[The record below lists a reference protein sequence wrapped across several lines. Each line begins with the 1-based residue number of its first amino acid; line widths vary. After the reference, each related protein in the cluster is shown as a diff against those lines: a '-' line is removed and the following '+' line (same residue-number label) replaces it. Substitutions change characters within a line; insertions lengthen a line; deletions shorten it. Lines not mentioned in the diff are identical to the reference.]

1 MPQIRKDPVVDRWV
15 IISTERAKRP
25 GDFSLPP
32 VAKKGGFCPF
42 CEGNEGTTPPETY
55 SLRNSGKPDE
65 PGWRVRVVPNK
76 FPAISNEGTP
86 TRTSNGI
93 YEMIEGCG
101 AHEVIVETTNH
112 DVELPDLP
120 IAQFADVMSTYRSRI
135 LKLKADPRIEF
146 IMIFKNSGLLAGAS
160 LEHSHTQLVG
170 LPIVPV
176 AISEELESSK
186 RHFDKNRRC
195 LFCDMIG
202 SESGAKARIVME
214 DANYIAFCPYAPRFP
229 FESWVFPKFHESN
242 FESMDDAEIKPFSS
256 FFKGVIEKY
265 TDTLG
270 AVPYNFMLHTAPTK
284 AAGLKYFHWHIE
296 ITPCLTQIAGFERG
310 TGFYINPTPPED
322 AAKAL
327 R

>member
-1 MPQIRKDPVVDRWV
+1 MPQIRKDPIVDRWV

-76 FPAISNEGTP
+76 FPAVTSGGEP
-86 TRTSNGI
+86 SRTADGI
-93 YEMIEGCG
+93 YEMIQGCG
-101 AHEVIVETTNH
+101 AHEVIIETTAH
-112 DVELPDLP
+112 DAELVDLP
-120 IAQFADVMSTYRSRI
+120 TQSFAEVMSTYRSRI
-135 LKLKADPRIEF
+135 MKHKADPRIEF
-146 IMIFKNSGLLAGAS
+146 IMIFKNRGLLAGAS
-160 LEHSHTQLVG
+160 LEHPHTQLVG
-170 LPIVPV
+170 LPLVPI
-176 AISEELESSK
+176 AITEELESSK

-195 LFCDMIG
+195 IYCDMLK
-202 SESGAKARIVME
+202 SESDRKTRIVME
-214 DANYIAFCPYAPRFP
+214 DEGHIAFCPYAPRFP
-229 FESWVFPKFHESN
+229 FESWVFPKTHRSN
-242 FESMDDAEIKPFSS
+242 FESMGDAEIKPFSS
-256 FFKGVIEKY
+256 FFKGVLEKY
-265 TDTLG
+265 KDALG

-284 AAGLKYFHWHIE
+284 AAGLPHFHWHIE

-322 AAKAL
+322 AAAAL